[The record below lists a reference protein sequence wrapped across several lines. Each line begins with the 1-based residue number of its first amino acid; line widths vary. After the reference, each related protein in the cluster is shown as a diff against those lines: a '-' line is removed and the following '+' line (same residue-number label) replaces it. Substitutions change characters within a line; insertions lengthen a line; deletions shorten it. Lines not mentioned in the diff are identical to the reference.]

1 MMSRFKEFL
10 SDVKEFVK
18 GFTPNAE
25 VYLFGSYAEGRAVAS
40 SDIDILVIVDEGDR
54 ARAEEVK
61 VGVKRK
67 YIDYPI
73 EIHVITKEEFDRWYK
88 RFIGNLIKV

>member
-1 MMSRFKEFL
+1 MSRFKEFL

>member
-1 MMSRFKEFL
+1 MSRFNEFL
-10 SDVKEFVK
+10 NDVKELVR

-40 SDIDILVIVDEGDR
+40 SDIDILVIVNEGDR
-54 ARAEEVK
+54 GRAEEVK
-61 VGVKRK
+61 VRVKRK
-67 YIDYPI
+67 YINYPI

-88 RFIGNLIKV
+88 RFVGNLIKV

>member
-1 MMSRFKEFL
+1 MSRFNEFL
-10 SDVKEFVK
+10 NDVKELVK
-18 GFTPNAE
+18 GFIPNAE
-25 VYLFGSYAEGRAVAS
+25 VYLFGSYAEGRVVAS

-61 VGVKRK
+61 VRVKRE

-88 RFIGNLIKV
+88 RFVGNLIKV